1 LRVLFQEF
9 LCDDQR
15 LPIWNW
21 KTNGAVE
28 LCPHRLI
35 EANVSP
41 LWTDNRQA
49 VFEVRLGG
57 IHAVFVDHG
66 HMFSGPDGISV
77 QPNYRASAY
86 LDRRIYEPH
95 SKMARTTPA
104 LDVDSLWT
112 RAKQMPIEWLT
123 DTALRSLSKCL
134 GVLADEK
141 KLQAIF

>member
-1 LRVLFQEF
+1 
-9 LCDDQR
+9 
-15 LPIWNW
+15 
-21 KTNGAVE
+21 
-28 LCPHRLI
+28 
-35 EANVSP
+35 
-41 LWTDNRQA
+41 
-49 VFEVRLGG
+49 
-57 IHAVFVDHG
+57 
-66 HMFSGPDGISV
+66 MFSGPDGISV

-141 KLQAIF
+141 KLQAIFELITDFSAEKVEREFLPDHRQRGFPDRLSCAGVQGA